1 MSDFNDTPMTVEE
14 PISDYSASEMSDDL
28 TAALIAEYGEPDKGG
43 EPEEQTPDG
52 ENYPDE
58 DFPEEDTEE
67 DSDEEAEDEEPEDGD
82 DSDDEDSDE
91 ESEEESEEDEAD
103 KEVQG
108 VVESLQKQADA
119 CATFLAAKGIDY
131 NALRDEYL
139 ADGKLSKANLKALAD
154 AGIDEELINGYI
166 EGQQARFE
174 TYSQHVMAIAGGA
187 EEYDKLCKWAAK
199 HLSEK
204 EIKHFDRA
212 VDSNDVDEA
221 RFAVK
226 GLMALREKAQ
236 GGSRPKLVHGKT
248 SAPAKSVKGFR
259 SLAEQAKAQADPR
272 YEVDPEYTRKV
283 DRRILASGY

>member
-1 MSDFNDTPMTVEE
+1 MSQFSDNPAVYEE
-14 PISDYSASEMSDDL
+14 IPYSAELADDIASALSE
-28 TAALIAEYGEPDKGG
+28 EYGEPEK
-43 EPEEQTPDG
+43 PAPDG

-58 DFPEEDTEE
+58 DFPEEDEDVEE
-67 DSDEEAEDEEPEDGD
+67 SEESEDEEPEE
-82 DSDDEDSDE
+82 DDEDDSDE
-91 ESEEESEEDEAD
+91 EDDEETSEDEAD
-103 KEVQG
+103 EEVKG

-119 CATFLAAKGIDY
+119 CANFLAAKGIDY
-131 NALRDEYL
+131 NALREEYL
-139 ADGKLSKANLKALAD
+139 EEGKLSKANLKALAD

-174 TYSQHVMAIAGGA
+174 VYSQHVMAIAGGA
-187 EEYDKLCKWAAK
+187 EEYDKLCKWARK

-204 EIKHFDRA
+204 EIKHFDKA

-226 GLMALREKAQ
+226 GLMAMREKAN

-248 SAPAKSVKGFR
+248 SRPAPSVKGFR
-259 SLAEQAKAQADPR
+259 SLAEQAKAMDDPR

>member
-1 MSDFNDTPMTVEE
+1 MSQFSETPAVYEEVPYSAELADDIAAALSEEYGNPDQPDEE
-14 PISDYSASEMSDDL
+14 P
-28 TAALIAEYGEPDKGG
+28 TPGG
-43 EPEEQTPDG
+43 ANPDG
-52 ENYPDE
+52 ENYPDDE
-58 DFPEEDTEE
+58 PEEEIEEDDEDEEETEDG
-67 DSDEEAEDEEPEDGD
+67 DSDEEEDDDEED
-82 DSDDEDSDE
+82 DNE
-91 ESEEESEEDEAD
+91 ETSEDEAD

-131 NALRDEYL
+131 NALREEYL

-174 TYSQHVMAIAGGA
+174 VYSQHVMAIAGGA
-187 EEYDKLCKWAAK
+187 EEYDKLCKWAKK

-204 EIKHFDRA
+204 EIKHFDKA

-248 SAPAKSVKGFR
+248 SRPAPSVKGFR
-259 SLAEQAKAQADPR
+259 SLAEQAKAMDDPR